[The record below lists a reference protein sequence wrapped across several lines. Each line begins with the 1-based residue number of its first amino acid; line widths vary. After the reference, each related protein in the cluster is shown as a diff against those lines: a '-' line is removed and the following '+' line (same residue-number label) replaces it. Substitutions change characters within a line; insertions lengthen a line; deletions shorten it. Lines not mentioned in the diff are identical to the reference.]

1 MAVSKVH
8 GGARDARIAG
18 IDLSDALFTLVALNS
33 SGQFVRPAAGGQV
46 YGSVYETAPQNRPAT
61 VAVFAGPGI
70 IKVQAGATVATGAR
84 VMATAAG
91 LVITATSTNVGIG
104 IARRG
109 GANGDILEIVPTSTA
124 ATVA

>member
-1 MAVSKVH
+1 MSVSKVH
-8 GGARDARIAG
+8 GGARDARLAG
-18 IDLSDALFTLVALNS
+18 IDLSDALFTLVALS
-33 SGQFVRPAAGGQV
+33 STSTLVRPAAGGQV
-46 YGSVYETAPQNRPAT
+46 YGSVYETAANGRPAT
-61 VAVFAGPGI
+61 VALFSGPGP

-124 ATVA
+124 ATLA